1 MGDIKF
7 VRNNGFEGK
16 WYFTASTTAG
26 SGTHA
31 DLIAFSNSDFTY
43 KGNNVWHAGNLTN
56 LNQLT
61 NGPGYITGESDTLAT
76 VTARGATSSVEI
88 ITTSGFQGR
97 YYRIREASAN
107 RGGLYPYNLILGSG
121 TDYGVGIFSEG
132 ELYLASGGSATKRF
146 TMNNAGAANFTGN
159 LTAANFSGSSSGT
172 NTGDQTTV
180 SGSAGSLSG
189 YGIDQFRA
197 FSRLNTISMG
207 GNTTTFYPVYF
218 NGDYWG
224 NGVGEIEIV
233 RTSVHQD
240 GSSYGSLMSK
250 IRGRSTAWG
259 HHFDFWES
267 EIYISNGTYHP
278 FIAKALGHSTCGNFL
293 IWLKGGLSYYWR
305 SDSPMSVSD
314 ASATSKTISCGGTN
328 TYNTQS
334 TVDGDFTAGYRWYM
348 TGLAARSTA
357 YDLGTS
363 SYRWGTVFGVT
374 GNFSGD
380 VIAYA
385 SSDERLKEN
394 IKPIQ
399 EPVKKT
405 KSISGVEFDW
415 NETLQSIYK
424 GHDIGVIAQEIE
436 KVLPEL
442 VTTREDGYK
451 AVKYEK
457 IVALL
462 IEAIKEQQSSIEK
475 LESRIEKLERGSN

>member
-1 MGDIKF
+1 MTGQLRIDLQTTINTTTPGTGTGYGLHFGGQSTSDSATGITFTGAGATQTTSQAGIYVQGSGSYGTRMYIATTDSYAAGSKTAIYINESGLANF
-7 VRNNGFEGK
+7 LRARPQHNGSNLALVSELPTVNNGTLTLSVSGTGLSGSASFTANQSGNTT
-16 WYFTASTTAG
+16 FTVTSNATSANTASTIVARDG
-26 SGTHA
+26 SGN
-31 DLIAFSNSDFTY
+31 FS
-43 KGNNVWHAGNLTN
+43 AGTITASLT
-56 LNQLT
+56 
-61 NGPGYITGESDTLAT
+61 
-76 VTARGATSSVEI
+76 
-88 ITTSGFQGR
+88 
-97 YYRIREASAN
+97 
-107 RGGLYPYNLILGSG
+107 
-121 TDYGVGIFSEG
+121 
-132 ELYLASGGSATKRF
+132 GSATQL
-146 TMNNAGAANFTGN
+146 G
-159 LTAANFSGSSSGT
+159 
-172 NTGDQTTV
+172 
-180 SGSAGSLSG
+180 G

-207 GNTTTFYPVYF
+207 GSTSTFYPIYF

-224 NGVGEIEIV
+224 NGVGEIEIL

-250 IRGRSTAWG
+250 IRGRSTSWG

-278 FIAKALGHSTCGNFL
+278 FIAAAQGHPTCSNFL

-314 ASATSKTISCGGTN
+314 AGATSKTISCGGSYTFN
-328 TYNTQS
+328 TKS
-334 TVDGDFTAGYRWYM
+334 SIDADFTAGYRWYM
-348 TGLAARSTA
+348 TGISPRSNNT

-363 SYRWGTVFGVT
+363 SYRWGTVYGVT

-394 IKPIQ
+394 IKPIE

-405 KSISGVEFDW
+405 QSISGVEFDW

-442 VTTREDGYK
+442 VTTRGDGYK

-475 LESRIEKLERGSN
+475 LESRIERLENGF